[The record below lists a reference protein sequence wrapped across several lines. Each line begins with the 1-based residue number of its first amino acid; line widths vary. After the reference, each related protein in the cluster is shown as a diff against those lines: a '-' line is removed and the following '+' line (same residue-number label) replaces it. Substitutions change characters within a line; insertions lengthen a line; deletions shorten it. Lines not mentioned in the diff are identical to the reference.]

1 MAREFLTQVAIDAPV
16 ATAWGVLTDFDRF
29 GAWCPTLRAIH
40 GRPVRGTRLGLRLA
54 TDAGGEKT
62 VGLTAVVRVVDEP
75 RELAWGG
82 GVPGMP
88 WLLDVHHWFQLEAR
102 GDSGCVLHHGER
114 FRGALLGLL
123 WPLVARR
130 VEAGYPAFNE
140 AFKRRCEERA
150 SAAGGED

>member
-1 MAREFLTQVAIDAPV
+1 MAREFLTHVEIDAPV
-16 ATAWGVLTDFDRF
+16 ATAWSVLTDFARF
-29 GAWCPTLRAIH
+29 GEWCPTLRAVD
-40 GRPVRGTRLGLRLA
+40 GRPVRGAKLGLRLA
-54 TDAGGEKT
+54 TNAGGDKT
-62 VGLTAVVRVVDEP
+62 IGLTAVVRVVDEP

-114 FRGALLGLL
+114 FRGLLLAPL

-130 VEAGYPAFNE
+130 VEAGYPAFNA
-140 AFKRRCEERA
+140 AFKRRCEELA
-150 SAAGGED
+150 AAGSRES